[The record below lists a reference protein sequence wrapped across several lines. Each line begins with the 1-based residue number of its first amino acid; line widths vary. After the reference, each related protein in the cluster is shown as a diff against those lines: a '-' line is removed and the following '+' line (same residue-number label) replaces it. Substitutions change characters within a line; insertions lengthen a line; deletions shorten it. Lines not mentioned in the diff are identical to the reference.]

1 VVVVVVDVVVFAA
14 AGTTPLQSLHW
25 MLEIRSVVRCGRL
38 TGSRE
43 VLRWQRVRQ
52 RHFSARARN

>member
-25 MLEIRSVVRCGRL
+25 M

-43 VLRWQRVRQ
+43 VLRWQR
-52 RHFSARARN
+52 AR

>member
-43 VLRWQRVRQ
+43 VLRWQR
-52 RHFSARARN
+52 AR